1 MAKDKFHLFMKE
13 EHNEKSNLTQFYN
26 HILETVKGVRSLRD
40 EIPDQYPHY
49 KELID
54 KTIRSLT
61 DIISGKKEDEHFLIN
76 LTRRYSEGIN
86 FEYRFT
92 DNHRV
97 YECSY
102 FYRLR
107 KDKITDFILDI
118 HLLANKPF
126 KTPPKKQTYIEYNY
140 FSGTDEYVLTLFEN
154 EVIED
159 KYLHEVFTK
168 YIYLIKD
175 MTLPFVDRV

>member
-13 EHNEKSNLTQFYN
+13 DHNEKSNLTKFYN
-26 HILETVKGVRSLRD
+26 HILETAKELQPLID
-40 EIPDQYPHY
+40 EVPDNYSHY
-49 KELID
+49 RELID

-61 DIISGKKEDEHFLIN
+61 DIISGKKEDGHFLIN

-175 MTLPFVDRV
+175 MTLPFVDKL

>member
-26 HILETVKGVRSLRD
+26 HILETAKGVQSLSD
-40 EIPDQYPHY
+40 EIPDQHPHY

-102 FYRLR
+102 NYRLH
-107 KDKITDFILDI
+107 KGEITNFTLDI
-118 HLLANKPF
+118 HLLIIKPF
-126 KTPPKKQTYIEYNY
+126 KVPPKKQTYIEYNDDT
-140 FSGTDEYVLTLFEN
+140 GGYVFTLFEN
-154 EVIED
+154 EVIDD

-175 MTLPFVDRV
+175 MTLLFVDKL

>member
-13 EHNEKSNLTQFYN
+13 DHNEKSNLTKFYN
-26 HILETVKGVRSLRD
+26 HILETAKELQPLLD
-40 EIPDQYPHY
+40 EVPDNYPHY

-54 KTIRSLT
+54 KTINSLT
-61 DIISGKKEDEHFLIN
+61 GIISGKKEDKNFLIN
-76 LTRRYSEGIN
+76 LTRRYSEGID

-97 YECSY
+97 YECNY

-107 KDKITDFILDI
+107 KDKITDFTLDI

-126 KTPPKKQTYIEYNY
+126 KTPPKKQTYIEYNDDT
-140 FSGTDEYVLTLFEN
+140 GGYVFTLFEN
-154 EVIED
+154 EVIDD

-175 MTLPFVDRV
+175 MTLPFVDKL

>member
-1 MAKDKFHLFMKE
+1 MAKDKLHLFIKE
-13 EHNEKSNLTQFYN
+13 DHSEKSITTQFYN
-26 HILETVKGVRSLRD
+26 HILETAKGVRSLRD
-40 EIPDQYPHY
+40 EIPDQYPNY

-61 DIISGKKEDEHFLIN
+61 DIISGKKEDVHFLIN
-76 LTRRYSEGIN
+76 FTRRYSEGIN

-159 KYLHEVFTK
+159 KHLREVFTK

-175 MTLPFVDRV
+175 MTLLFVDKL

>member
-1 MAKDKFHLFMKE
+1 MAKDIFNLFMKE
-13 EHNEKSNLTQFYN
+13 CHEEKSYLARFYN
-26 HILETVKGVRSLRD
+26 HILETAKGVQSLRD

-159 KYLHEVFTK
+159 KHLHEVFTK

-175 MTLPFVDRV
+175 MILPFVDKL

>member
-1 MAKDKFHLFMKE
+1 MATV
-13 EHNEKSNLTQFYN
+13 SN
-26 HILETVKGVRSLRD
+26 IK
-40 EIPDQYPHY
+40 
-49 KELID
+49 
-54 KTIRSLT
+54 
-61 DIISGKKEDEHFLIN
+61 
-76 LTRRYSEGIN
+76 
-86 FEYRFT
+86 
-92 DNHRV
+92 
-97 YECSY
+97 
-102 FYRLR
+102 R
-107 KDKITDFILDI
+107 KVVTDFILDI

-175 MTLPFVDRV
+175 MTLPFVDKL

>member
-1 MAKDKFHLFMKE
+1 MAKDKFRLFMKE

-26 HILETVKGVRSLRD
+26 HILETAKGVRSLRG
-40 EIPDQYPHY
+40 EIPDQYPRY

-76 LTRRYSEGIN
+76 LTRRYSEGID

-97 YECSY
+97 YECNY

-107 KDKITDFILDI
+107 KDKITDFTLDI

-154 EVIED
+154 EIIED

-175 MTLPFVDRV
+175 MTLPFVDRL

>member
-1 MAKDKFHLFMKE
+1 MAKDKLNLFMKE
-13 EHNEKSNLTQFYN
+13 GHDEKSNLTQFYN
-26 HILETVKGVRSLRD
+26 HILETAKGAQPLLD
-40 EIPDQYPHY
+40 EVPDKYPHY

-54 KTIRSLT
+54 KTVSSLT
-61 DIISGKKEDEHFLIN
+61 GIISGKKEDEHFLIN
-76 LTRRYSEGIN
+76 LTRRFSEGIN

-102 FYRLR
+102 FYRLC
-107 KDKITDFILDI
+107 KDKITDFTLDI
-118 HLLANKPF
+118 HLLTNKPF

-159 KYLHEVFTK
+159 KHLQEVFTK

-175 MTLPFVDRV
+175 MILPFVDKL